1 MSAVRNVA
9 PVFSDYAV
17 SVLRDP
23 KLYGGEL
30 SVLIVCVSPGAQLLD
45 AAEHAAFAAEV
56 TAALPPGS
64 GVLASAPDAV
74 ADLTERVGDA
84 PPYCLI
90 PLPLYAAEDSDTSV
104 WRYDRQTRES
114 VSEAVEGRL
123 VSHAL
128 HGDAEPDVAAH
139 FFGAGAPRPASA
151 ASLALADRLVYT
163 VPLASLPVEK
173 ALLWRAGLGQL
184 GVLLRKPGRISGDA
198 VMLAHGRL
206 TFGRWQRLDNDS
218 CPLCE
223 HVDLRLMH
231 KQPAHTSSTRSS
243 RRTPGARLLVG
254 LRPVQTRG
262 VKAASLR
269 SSESRA
275 SPVTKNLS
283 AFS

>member
-163 VPLASLPVEK
+163 VPLASLPVEE
-173 ALLWRAGLGQL
+173 ALLWPAGLGQL
-184 GVLLRKPGRISGDA
+184 GVLLRKPGSISGDA

-218 CPLCE
+218 CPHAQTACT
-223 HVDLRLMH
+223 H
-231 KQPAHTSSTRSS
+231 KFNAVFEANARCAPPCGTTSCPNTRGEGGLLPSEFG
-243 RRTPGARLLVG
+243 TPGH
-254 LRPVQTRG
+254 
-262 VKAASLR
+262 
-269 SSESRA
+269 
-275 SPVTKNLS
+275 SPVTKTQS

>member
-1 MSAVRNVA
+1 VRTRLPAGGAVQRA
-9 PVFSDYAV
+9 QQPQRGGRAA
-17 SVLRDP
+17 LLAEP

-30 SVLIVCVSPGAQLLD
+30 SVLVVCVSPGAQLLD
-45 AAEHAAFAAEV
+45 AAEHAVFAAEV

-64 GVLASAPDAV
+64 GILASAPDAV

-151 ASLALADRLVYT
+151 ASLAQLIVWYT
-163 VPLASLPVEK
+163 PCRSRRCLLRRRRCCFGPASGSSACCCASL
-173 ALLWRAGLGQL
+173 
-184 GVLLRKPGRISGDA
+184 
-198 VMLAHGRL
+198 
-206 TFGRWQRLDNDS
+206 
-218 CPLCE
+218 
-223 HVDLRLMH
+223 
-231 KQPAHTSSTRSS
+231 
-243 RRTPGARLLVG
+243 
-254 LRPVQTRG
+254 
-262 VKAASLR
+262 AASAATL
-269 SSESRA
+269 
-275 SPVTKNLS
+275 
-283 AFS
+283 